1 MTNRLSTIIISL
13 IMIATSLTLLL
24 IFFTFNKTEKT
35 ILERLTLRAD
45 NLSLTVGETV
55 TNFYDVSSENAVVT
69 FDIENPSIISINGKN
84 LFALDVGK
92 TNIKITASLNDVT
105 TETNM
110 TVEITNESF
119 VLQLA
124 PSQNCYFD
132 DNILYLT
139 GDFCRFT
146 VNIIDYDGNL
156 IKDFYYL
163 STGSSTLNKE
173 FLYFELQST
182 QDCQII
188 FYIPAENTQLKLN
201 VVHL

>member
-1 MTNRLSTIIISL
+1 MTKRLSTIIISL

-69 FDIENPSIISINGKN
+69 FDIENPSIISIKGKN
-84 LFALDVGK
+84 LSALDVGK

-119 VLQLA
+119 VLQLT
-124 PSQNCYFD
+124 PSQNCYLD

-146 VNIIDYDGNL
+146 VNIFDYDGNL

-163 STGSSTLNKE
+163 STGPSTLNKE

-188 FYIPAENTQLKLN
+188 FYIPAENTLLKLN

>member
-1 MTNRLSTIIISL
+1 MTKRLSTIIISL

-124 PSQNCYFD
+124 PS
-132 DNILYLT
+132 
-139 GDFCRFT
+139 
-146 VNIIDYDGNL
+146 
-156 IKDFYYL
+156 
-163 STGSSTLNKE
+163 
-173 FLYFELQST
+173 
-182 QDCQII
+182 
-188 FYIPAENTQLKLN
+188 
-201 VVHL
+201 